1 MPLLSLVLVALIQG
15 ITEFLPISSS
25 AHLILL
31 PQLTGMPDQ
40 GPSIDIAVHV
50 GTLAAVI
57 IYFRGEVAGMAR
69 GGVSLVTGAGGEE
82 RAADRRLFVAL
93 LIATIPVGIAGLIL
107 QETGAIAH
115 LRNVTLIGCTTLGF
129 GILLWVADRYGP
141 RLRPLSSLRL
151 NDAFLIGLA
160 QALALVPGTSRAGI
174 TITAARAMGFERE
187 DSARFSMLLAIPTI
201 ALAGV
206 LITIDIVRQGN
217 FALGVDALIAAVI
230 AFAFAY
236 LAIALFLR
244 WARRATMTPFVVY
257 RIILGI
263 VLLVFGSSLVAGG

>member
-50 GTLAAVI
+50 GTLAAVM

-69 GGVSLVTGAGGEE
+69 GGVSLVTGTGGDE
-82 RAADRRLFVAL
+82 RAADRRLFMAL